1 MSVYNGNRRYSRILL
16 LYGMKNYLNYLFIFF
31 LFLFLAVCGATFY
44 IFTHHT
50 VDFSP
55 LAHYN
60 PGHPSIL
67 LDDEGKEWA
76 RFALDRREPIALAQM
91 PTHLKNAFIAAEDWN
106 FFSHPGISI
115 KGIIRS
121 LLKNLWHRKKVQGA
135 STITQQLV
143 KLLFFDSQKT
153 FKRKIKEQVYAL
165 LVERQFS
172 KEQILETYLNHVYF
186 GFGIYGVEA
195 ASQRFWGK
203 NAAQLSL
210 DESATLAAII
220 RSPGH
225 YNPVQHPDA
234 AQRRRN
240 IILNSMQKLGFIS
253 QEQFE
258 AARAMPVAVK
268 SQDSSVLAAHLK
280 ELIRIELEEELGK
293 NSLYTGG
300 LIIQTTLNRS
310 IQERAQAS
318 FEKHMSEFKKTI
330 MPQVDGAL
338 ITLNSKTGQIKAL
351 VGGCDYNSS
360 KFNRAWQS
368 KRQMGSVFKPLI
380 YAAAVQQ
387 GTSFSDTQVDEP
399 ISIEQHT
406 AVWQPNNYNNRFDG
420 SMTLA
425 QALVRSNNIIS
436 VKTLLA
442 TGIDP
447 VVQLAR
453 ACHLP
458 DPINPYPSLALGCV
472 DASLKDVVGMFNI
485 FANHGMY
492 VQPHFIISVKD
503 SWGKKVGKYQ
513 PLSERV
519 LPAQI
524 ADTVAKVMELG
535 IKRWRKAYNQELV
548 PYDVICKTGTTNDCR
563 TCWFAGASP
572 ELTTAVYVGCDD
584 NRSLGD
590 VYPLKSAFPIWLD
603 LHAQLQ
609 PASKSF
615 TYDPMLKPVLI
626 NQWTGRFAS
635 SSDPDAIEIFI

>member
-1 MSVYNGNRRYSRILL
+1 MNKLL
-16 LYGMKNYLNYLFIFF
+16 QVLFTVLFFFF
-31 LFLFLAVCGATFY
+31 LVASGAAFY
-44 IFTHHT
+44 FFTHHT

-76 RFALDRREPIALAQM
+76 RFALDRREPIPLNRM

-106 FFSHPGISI
+106 FFSHPGISL

-121 LLKNLWHRKKVQGA
+121 SLKNLWHRKMVQGA

-153 FKRKIKEQVYAL
+153 FKRKIKEQLYAI

-186 GFGIYGVEA
+186 GSGIYGVQA

-203 NAAQLSL
+203 NASELSI
-210 DESATLAAII
+210 DEAATLAAII
-220 RSPGH
+220 RCPGH
-225 YNPVQHPDA
+225 YSPAFNPQA
-234 AQRRRN
+234 AQQRRN
-240 IILNSMQKLGFIS
+240 IVLNSMHKLGFINKIEYES
-253 QEQFE
+253 ASAVPMSIKPQE
-258 AARAMPVAVK
+258 
-268 SQDSSVLAAHLK
+268 SGSLAPHLK
-280 ELIRIELEEELGK
+280 ELIRIQLEDEIEK
-293 NSLYTGG
+293 NTLYTGG
-300 LIIQTTLNRS
+300 LIIQTTLNRT
-310 IQERAQAS
+310 IQEKAQEAFAKRIS
-318 FEKHMSEFKKTI
+318 EYKTTMMS
-330 MPQVDGAL
+330 QVDGAL
-338 ITLNSKTGQIKAL
+338 ISIESKTGQIKAL
-351 VGGCDYNSS
+351 VGGYDYSSS

-368 KRQMGSVFKPLI
+368 KRQVGSVFKPLI
-380 YAAAVQQ
+380 YAVAVGQ
-387 GTSFSDTQVDEP
+387 GSRFCDTQIDEP
-399 ISIEQHT
+399 FSLEQHG

-420 SMTLA
+420 CMTLA

-436 VKTLLA
+436 IKTLLE

-447 VVQLAR
+447 VVALAR

-458 DPINPYPSLALGCV
+458 EPIHPYPSLALGCV
-472 DASLKDVVGMFNI
+472 DAALKDVAGMFNV
-485 FANHGMY
+485 FANHGIY
-492 VQPHFIISVKD
+492 VQPHFMVSVKD

-513 PLSERV
+513 SIAERV
-519 LPAQI
+519 LPEWI
-524 ADTVAKVMELG
+524 ADTVAKVMEHG
-535 IKRWRKAYNQELV
+535 IKRWRKAYNQELIG
-548 PYDVICKTGTTNDCR
+548 YDVICKTGTTNDCR

-572 ELTTAVYVGCDD
+572 DLTTVVYVGCDD

-609 PASKSF
+609 PSSKHF
-615 TYDPMLKPVLI
+615 TYNKQLRAVTI
-626 NQWTGRFAS
+626 NQWTGRQTSAA
-635 SSDPDAIEIFI
+635 DPDAIEIFV

>member
-1 MSVYNGNRRYSRILL
+1 
-16 LYGMKNYLNYLFIFF
+16 MKNLFQFFLLTSFF
-31 LFLFLAVCGATFY
+31 LFLAGCGAAFY

-60 PGHPSIL
+60 PGRPSIL
-67 LDDEGKEWA
+67 LDDQGKEWA
-76 RFALDRREPIALAQM
+76 RFALDRREPIALSAM
-91 PTHLKNAFIAAEDWN
+91 PAHLKNAFIAAEDWN

-115 KGIIRS
+115 KGIARS
-121 LLKNLWHRKKVQGA
+121 LLKNIRHRRMVQGA

-195 ASQRFWGK
+195 AAQRFWGK
-203 NAAQLSL
+203 HAAQLSL

-225 YNPVQHPDA
+225 YNPVQHVDS
-234 AQRRRN
+234 AQKRRN
-240 IILNSMQKLGFIS
+240 VILSSMLKLNFITA
-253 QEQFE
+253 QEFE
-258 AARAMPVAVK
+258 SACKVTLSVK
-268 SQDSSVLAAHLK
+268 SQDANSLAPHLK
-280 ELIRIELEEELGK
+280 ELIRIQLEDELGK
-293 NSLYTGG
+293 NILYTGG
-300 LIIQTTLNRS
+300 LLIQTTLNTH
-310 IQERAQAS
+310 IQELAQAA
-318 FEKHMSEFKKTI
+318 FTKNMNEFKKTM

-338 ITLNSKTGQIKAL
+338 ITIESKTGQVKAL
-351 VGGCDYNSS
+351 VGGYNYASS

-368 KRQMGSVFKPLI
+368 KRQIGSVIKPLI
-380 YAAAVQQ
+380 YAVAVNQ
-387 GTSFSDTQVDEP
+387 GTSFADTAVDEP
-399 ISIEQHT
+399 ISIEQHN
-406 AVWQPNNYNNRFDG
+406 ALWQPNNYNNRFDG

-442 TGIDP
+442 TGIKP

-458 DPINPYPSLALGCV
+458 DPIHPYPSLALGCV
-472 DASLKDVVGMFNI
+472 DASLKDVAGMFNV
-485 FANHGMY
+485 FANHGVY
-492 VQPHFIISVKD
+492 VQPHFITSVKD

-513 PLSERV
+513 YAKEIIIAPT
-519 LPAQI
+519 I
-524 ADTVAKVMELG
+524 ADTVAKVMEHG

-603 LHAQLQ
+603 LHSQLK
-609 PASKSF
+609 PNATHF
-615 TYDPMLKPVLI
+615 TYDKNLKPMLI
-626 NQWTGRFAS
+626 NQWTGKRAYE
-635 SSDPDAIEIFI
+635 SDPDAIEIFV

>member
-1 MSVYNGNRRYSRILL
+1 MKWLSTLL
-16 LYGMKNYLNYLFIFF
+16 IFCF
-31 LFLFLAVCGATFY
+31 LFLCVFFGATFY

-50 VDFSP
+50 VDFLP

-76 RFALDRREPIALAQM
+76 RFALDRREPIPLAQM
-91 PTHLKNAFIAAEDWN
+91 PIHLKNAFIAAEDWN
-106 FFSHPGISI
+106 FFSHPGISL
-115 KGIIRS
+115 KGIVRS
-121 LLKNLWHRKKVQGA
+121 LLKNLSHRKMVQGA

-165 LVERQFS
+165 LAERQFS

-186 GFGIYGVEA
+186 GAGIYGVEA

-203 NAAQLSL
+203 HAAQLSL

-220 RSPGH
+220 RCPSQYYPAT
-225 YNPVQHPDA
+225 HPEA

-240 IILNSMQKLGFIS
+240 IILHSMMKLDFID
-253 QEQFE
+253 Q
-258 AARAMPVAVK
+258 RAYETAHAVTVAVK
-268 SQDSSVLAAHLK
+268 PQEPGSSVAPHLK
-280 ELIRIELEEELGK
+280 ELIRIQLEDGLGK
-293 NSLYTGG
+293 NILYTGG
-300 LIIQTTLNRS
+300 LTIQTTLNTR
-310 IQERAQAS
+310 IQELAQTA
-318 FEKHMSEFKKTI
+318 FTKHMNEFKKTM
-330 MPQVDGAL
+330 MPAVDGAL
-338 ITLNSKTGQIKAL
+338 ITLDSKTGQIKAMI
-351 VGGCDYNSS
+351 GGYDYTSS
-360 KFNRAWQS
+360 KFNRVWQS
-368 KRQMGSVFKPLI
+368 KRQIGSVIKPLI
-380 YAAAVQQ
+380 YAVAVEQ
-387 GTSFSDTQVDEP
+387 GLSFADTQIDEP
-399 ISIEQHT
+399 VSIEQHN

-420 SMTLA
+420 SMSLA

-436 VKTLLA
+436 VKTLL
-442 TGIDP
+442 TIGIKP

-458 DPINPYPSLALGCV
+458 DPIHPYPSLALGCV
-472 DASLKDVVGMFNI
+472 DASLKDVAGMFNV
-485 FANHGMY
+485 FANHGVY

-503 SWGKKVGKYQ
+503 SWGKKIGKYQ
-513 PLSERV
+513 YTKEQIV
-519 LPAQI
+519 PART

-535 IKRWRKAYNQELV
+535 IKRWRKAFNQELV

-572 ELTTAVYVGCDD
+572 DITTVVYVGCDD

-603 LHAQLQ
+603 VHASLQ
-609 PASKSF
+609 PESKHF
-615 TYDPMLKPVLI
+615 DYDSLLKPVLI
-626 NQWTGRFAS
+626 NQWTGRFTS